1 MVAYVLEVLKD
12 IKALFELTIRAAMFL
27 VATILNMKVTVLCL
41 LKNIL
46 I

>member
-1 MVAYVLEVLKD
+1 MVTYVDKVLKD
-12 IKALFELTIRAAMFL
+12 TRALFELPIRTAMFL
-27 VATILNMKVTVLCL
+27 VATILNLKLTILCL

>member
-1 MVAYVLEVLKD
+1 MVTYVLEVLKD
-12 IKALFELTIRAAMFL
+12 IRALFELTIRTAMFL
-27 VATILNMKVTVLCL
+27 VATMLNIKVIVLCL